1 MVAPSEGISAETLL
15 SSSSVYQKAL
25 SKKLDDKQFNLLL
38 NFSSVADRALSVSSP
53 FATSWLFIIP
63 SEGVGLHLTALISQV
78 TLKWWIG
85 LDTSGGSQCSLCP
98 GSALDH
104 LGHHA
109 VTCKHRGDVD
119 TRHNTLCDCIVEV
132 CCCAHI
138 GGQVEVGNNLTP
150 SKTTDIL
157 IPNWVMGRTAA

>member
-1 MVAPSEGISAETLL
+1 MHSTLHFSLAIDRFNYLVAPSEGISAETLL

-25 SKKLDDKQFNLLL
+25 SKKLDDNQFNLLL

-53 FATSWLFIIP
+53 FATWLFIIR
-63 SEGVGLHLTALISQV
+63 SEGVGLNLTALIFQV

-109 VTCKHRGDVD
+109 VKCKHRGDVD
-119 TRHNTLCDCIVEV
+119 TRHNTLRDCIVEV
-132 CCCAHI
+132 CCRAHM
-138 GGQVEVGNNLTP
+138 E
-150 SKTTDIL
+150 
-157 IPNWVMGRTAA
+157 GR